1 MWNEV
6 GGALLGTFGAVL
18 QWWMTEKNLEGQ
30 HRRELD
36 MINAD
41 ITMMR
46 AEIEA
51 APKDMGSTGG
61 TGSGTAWDRVIGNAK
76 VPVWVTALRGSWRMV
91 LSGLTIGTVA
101 FGFIYLLRL
110 PGPYSVVQAAV
121 LQDFAGM
128 LQFLSLLAFT
138 FFFGTAVAKRPRS

>member
-6 GGALLGTFGAVL
+6 AGALLGTFGAVL
-18 QWWMTEKNLEGQ
+18 QWAMSEKHLEWQ
-30 HRRELD
+30 HRRELELVD
-36 MINAD
+36 AD
-41 ITMMR
+41 IKTMQ

-51 APKDMGSTGG
+51 APKHMGSTGG
-61 TGSGTAWDRVIGNAK
+61 TGSGTAWDRVIGGTP
-76 VPVWVTALRGSWRMV
+76 VPKLIVALRGSWRMV
-91 LSGLTIGTVA
+91 LSGATIGTVA
-101 FGFIYLLRL
+101 YGFIYLLRL